1 MVIIGHFARRVWPLK
16 LTVPILDAAAVLKLP
31 QGLFELPWL
40 LMGAASG
47 LSRLGKICGEALF
60 ATVEGVDVLG

>member
-31 QGLFELPWL
+31 QGLFELP
-40 LMGAASG
+40 
-47 LSRLGKICGEALF
+47 
-60 ATVEGVDVLG
+60 